1 MVDWRPAK
9 SSRPWVDSTPELRGR
24 AASPPDRA
32 YHDGMDA
39 LHDTA
44 AAAPAY
50 SRRSRDIAPFHVMSL
65 LARAQVLE
73 QAGHD
78 VIHLEIGEPDFTT
91 AAPVVRAGQA
101 ALAAGH
107 TRYTAARGLPALRE
121 AIAGFYRSRYHLDID
136 PHRILVTPGG
146 SGALLLASSL
156 LVDPGR
162 HWLLADPGYP
172 CNRHFLRL
180 VEGGAQL
187 VPVGADTA
195 YQLTPEK
202 VAAHWNADSVGA
214 LLASPANPT
223 GTVLSAA
230 ELAGL
235 SQALHARGGHLVVD
249 EIYHGLT
256 YGDDAASVLQVD
268 DAAFVLNSFSKYFGM
283 TGWRLGWLV
292 APPAAVPELEKLA
305 QNLYI
310 SASSI
315 AQHAALACFSEEA
328 MAIFEQRRM
337 AFQQR
342 RDFLLP
348 ALRGLGFRIEVEP
361 QGAFY
366 LYADVSAFT
375 DDAQAFCAH
384 FLETEHVAFT
394 PGVDFGFHRANQHVR
409 LAYTQ
414 PVPRLQEAVER
425 IARGLRTL
433 TG

>member
-1 MVDWRPAK
+1 MDT
-9 SSRPWVDSTPELRGR
+9 SRTPPTGT
-24 AASPPDRA
+24 
-32 YHDGMDA
+32 G
-39 LHDTA
+39 
-44 AAAPAY
+44 Y
-50 SRRSRDIAPFHVMSL
+50 SRRSQDIEPFHVMSL
-65 LARAQVLE
+65 LARAQALE

-91 AAPVVRAGQA
+91 AAPIVRAGQA

-121 AIAGFYRSRYHLDID
+121 AIAGFYQDRYQVHID
-136 PHRILVTPGG
+136 PERILVTPGG

-156 LVDPGR
+156 LVDPGK

-180 VEGGAQL
+180 VEGAAQL
-187 VPVGADTA
+187 VPVGPETA
-195 YQLTPEK
+195 YQLTPEL
-202 VAAHWNADSVGA
+202 VARQWNADSVGA
-214 LLASPANPT
+214 LVASPANPT

-230 ELAGL
+230 QLAAL
-235 SQALHARGGHLVVD
+235 SQSLKARGGHLVVD

-256 YGDDAASVLQVD
+256 YGMDAASVLQVD
-268 DAAFVLNSFSKYFGM
+268 DEAFVLNSFSKYYGM

-292 APPAAVPELEKLA
+292 APPQAVRELEKLA

-315 AQHAALACFSEEA
+315 AQHAALACFEPESI
-328 MAIFEQRRM
+328 AIFEQRRA
-337 AFQQR
+337 AFRER
-342 RDFLLP
+342 RDYLLP
-348 ALRGLGFRIEVEP
+348 ALRALGFRIEVEP
-361 QGAFY
+361 EGAFY

-394 PGVDFGFHRANQHVR
+394 PGLDFGHHRANAHVR

-414 PVPRLQEAVER
+414 DVPRLEEAVRR
-425 IARGLRTL
+425 IARGLETWVR
-433 TG
+433 

>member
-1 MVDWRPAK
+1 MDTSP
-9 SSRPWVDSTPELRGR
+9 TPPTGT
-24 AASPPDRA
+24 
-32 YHDGMDA
+32 G
-39 LHDTA
+39 
-44 AAAPAY
+44 Y
-50 SRRSRDIAPFHVMSL
+50 SRRSQEIEPFHVMSL
-65 LARAQVLE
+65 LARAQALE

-91 AAPVVRAGQA
+91 AAPIVRAGQA

-121 AIAGFYRSRYHLDID
+121 AIAGFYQDRYQVQID
-136 PHRILVTPGG
+136 PERILVTPGG

-156 LVDPGR
+156 LVDPGK

-180 VEGGAQL
+180 VEGAAQL
-187 VPVGADTA
+187 VPVGPETA
-195 YQLTPEK
+195 YQLTPDLI
-202 VAAHWNADSVGA
+202 ARRWNADSVGA
-214 LLASPANPT
+214 LVASPANPT

-230 ELAGL
+230 QLAAL
-235 SQALHARGGHLVVD
+235 SQSLKARGGHLVVD

-256 YGDDAASVLQVD
+256 YGMDAASVLQVD
-268 DAAFVLNSFSKYFGM
+268 DDAFVLNSFSKYYGM

-292 APPAAVPELEKLA
+292 APPQAVRELEKLA

-315 AQHAALACFSEEA
+315 AQHAALACFEPESI
-328 MAIFEQRRM
+328 AIFEQRRA
-337 AFQQR
+337 AFRER
-342 RDFLLP
+342 RDHLLP
-348 ALRGLGFRIEVEP
+348 ALRALGFRIEVEP
-361 QGAFY
+361 EGAFY

-375 DDAQAFCAH
+375 EDAQAFCAH

-394 PGVDFGFHRANQHVR
+394 PGLDFGHHRANAHVR

-414 PVPRLQEAVER
+414 EVPRLEEAVRR
-425 IARGLRTL
+425 IARGLETWVR
-433 TG
+433 

>member
-1 MVDWRPAK
+1 M
-9 SSRPWVDSTPELRGR
+9 STLPHTPG
-24 AASPPDRA
+24 
-32 YHDGMDA
+32 
-39 LHDTA
+39 
-44 AAAPAY
+44 Y
-50 SRRSRDIAPFHVMSL
+50 SRRSHEIAPFHVMSL
-65 LARAQVLE
+65 LARAQALE

-91 AAPVVRAGQA
+91 AEPVVRAGQA

-107 TRYTAARGLPALRE
+107 TRYTAARGLPALRQ
-121 AIAGFYRSRYHLDID
+121 AISGFYRSHYGLDID
-136 PHRILVTPGG
+136 PERILVTPGG

-187 VPVGADTA
+187 VPVGPDTA
-195 YQLTPEK
+195 YQLTPSLVEQY
-202 VAAHWNADSVGA
+202 WNADSVGA
-214 LLASPANPT
+214 LVASPANPT
-223 GTVLSAA
+223 GTVLSAG
-230 ELAGL
+230 ELAAL
-235 SQALHARGGHLVVD
+235 SKALHARGGHLVVD

-256 YGDDAASVLQVD
+256 YGLDAASVLQVD
-268 DAAFVLNSFSKYFGM
+268 DSAFVLNSFSKYFGM

-292 APPAAVPELEKLA
+292 APPAAVPDLEKLA

-315 AQHAALACFSEEA
+315 AQHAALACFSEES
-328 MAIFEQRRM
+328 MAIFEQRRQ

-342 RDFLLP
+342 RDYLLP
-348 ALRGLGFRIEVEP
+348 ALRQLGFRIEVEP

-394 PGVDFGFHRANQHVR
+394 PGLDFGFHRSSQHVR

-414 PVPRLQEAVER
+414 EVPRLQEAVER
-425 IARGLRTL
+425 IARGLKSWA
-433 TG
+433 G

>member
-1 MVDWRPAK
+1 M
-9 SSRPWVDSTPELRGR
+9 STLPHTPG
-24 AASPPDRA
+24 
-32 YHDGMDA
+32 
-39 LHDTA
+39 
-44 AAAPAY
+44 Y
-50 SRRSRDIAPFHVMSL
+50 SRRSHEIAPFHVMSL
-65 LARAQVLE
+65 LARAQALE

-91 AAPVVRAGQA
+91 AEPVVRAGQA

-107 TRYTAARGLPALRE
+107 TRYTAASGLPALRQ
-121 AIAGFYRSRYHLDID
+121 AISGFYRSHYGLDID
-136 PHRILVTPGG
+136 PERILVTPGG

-187 VPVGADTA
+187 VPVGPETA
-195 YQLTPEK
+195 YQLTPSL
-202 VAAHWNADSVGA
+202 VQQHWNADSVGA
-214 LLASPANPT
+214 LVASPANPT
-223 GTVLSAA
+223 GTVLSAD
-230 ELAGL
+230 ELATL
-235 SQALHARGGHLVVD
+235 SASLHARGGHLVVD

-256 YGDDAASVLQVD
+256 YGLDAASVLQVD
-268 DAAFVLNSFSKYFGM
+268 DSAFVLNSFSKYFGM

-292 APPAAVPELEKLA
+292 APPAAVPDLEKLA

-328 MAIFEQRRM
+328 MAIFEQRRQ

-348 ALRGLGFRIEVEP
+348 ALRELGFRIEVEP

-394 PGVDFGFHRANQHVR
+394 PGLDFGFHRSNQHVR

-414 PVPRLQEAVER
+414 EVPRLQEAVER
-425 IARGLRTL
+425 IARGLKSW
-433 TG
+433 GG